1 MYLQP
6 GTPDSLKALF
16 ASLENG
22 IYVCHVS
29 RNGEVELNVRKLSAD
44 EIEISVYSYCGSVRC
59 SFNTLRDYLQEW
71 TPDVRSDITTHCS
84 HLRREVLKAL
94 SEGYLSAK
102 LDFSKCKKGSIR
114 PILCLTASYL
124 TGCKR

>member
-6 GTPDSLKALF
+6 GTPDSLSALL

-29 RNGEVELNVRKLSAD
+29 RNGKVELDVRKLSAD

-59 SFNTLRDYLQEW
+59 SSNALRDYLQEQ
-71 TPDVRSDITTHCS
+71 TTNVRSDITTHYNY
-84 HLRREVLKAL
+84 LKREVLKAL
-94 SEGYLSAK
+94 PEGYLSAK
-102 LDFSKCKKGSIR
+102 LDFSKCKKGNIS
-114 PILCLTASYL
+114 PVLYLTASYL
-124 TGCKR
+124 TDYKH